1 MPTVEDRLLQ
11 RAVARILEAIYE
23 ADFLEVSYGYR
34 PGRNPHQALRR
45 LREHALKG
53 RVNYVLK
60 ADIHGFFDHLNHAWL
75 MKMLRL
81 RIGDSVI
88 LRLIEKWLR
97 AGAMVNGVI
106 VRTEEGVFQGGP
118 ISPVLANIYLHY
130 VLDLWFERVFARQ
143 C

>member
-1 MPTVEDRLLQ
+1 MLQ

-23 ADFLEVSYGYR
+23 ADFLDVSYGYR

-118 ISPVLANIYLHY
+118 PRCRLRPGSGWGRSTAS
-130 VLDLWFERVFARQ
+130 
-143 C
+143 